1 MIGRYW
7 LVRITVFL
15 GIFAL
20 APSADALDKVRVGKA
35 VPVWAFLA
43 LDIGAEQGIY
53 QKYGLD
59 LEISD
64 MGSAAKLQQALAS
77 GALDLG
83 LTSGADLAFPAKGAP
98 VRAVAAFADA
108 PLAVTVMVMDDSP
121 IKSVPDLKGKTL
133 AIPGVGSSPEWLVR
147 QMSVQ
152 EGWGPDGIKTV
163 ALGSISGTMAALR
176 AHQIDASVGSA
187 EAGYVLEEKH
197 EARIVVRLAK
207 YAPHFHAHLVFAR
220 NDLIAQN
227 PELIDRFLKAFF
239 SSISFIKQHRDE
251 TDQAASRLMNLPT
264 SIVDRTYAE
273 QLSMLQDDGAFDRE
287 AIETLKQSFV
297 DLGILATKPSDGE
310 ILTTR
315 FFPIKG

>member
-1 MIGRYW
+1 MMRRGW
-7 LVRITVFL
+7 LL
-15 GIFAL
+15 WAAMFA
-20 APSADALDKVRVGKA
+20 AVSTCGASAHALDKLRVGKA

-53 QKYGLD
+53 QKYGIA
-59 LEISD
+59 LEITD
-64 MGSAAKLQQALAS
+64 MGSAAKLQEALAS
-77 GALDLG
+77 GTLDLG

-108 PLAVTVMVMDDSP
+108 PLAVTVLAMDDSP
-121 IKSVPDLKGKTL
+121 IKGVADLKGKTL

-163 ALGSISGTMAALR
+163 AVGSISATMAALR

-197 EARIVVRLAK
+197 EAHIVVRLAK

-227 PELIDRFLKAFF
+227 PQLIDRFLKAFF
-239 SSISFIKQHRDE
+239 SSIAFIKGHRE
-251 TDQAASRLMNLPT
+251 ATDQAASRLMNLPI
-264 SIVDRTYAE
+264 SIVDRTYSE
-273 QLSMLQDDGAFDRE
+273 QLSMLQDGGTFDRQ

-297 DLGILATKPSDGE
+297 DLGLLPTKPRDE
-310 ILTTR
+310 QILTTR
-315 FFPIKG
+315 FFPVKD